1 MLKHK
6 LTYVLG
12 CFLLKTI
19 DFFRK
24 RVLGVTICRV
34 SKAEA
39 QFVILK
45 SEYVKRRKRRRS
57 R

>member
-1 MLKHK
+1 M
-6 LTYVLG
+6 
-12 CFLLKTI
+12 LKTI

-45 SEYVKRRKRRRS
+45 SEYVKRRMRRRS